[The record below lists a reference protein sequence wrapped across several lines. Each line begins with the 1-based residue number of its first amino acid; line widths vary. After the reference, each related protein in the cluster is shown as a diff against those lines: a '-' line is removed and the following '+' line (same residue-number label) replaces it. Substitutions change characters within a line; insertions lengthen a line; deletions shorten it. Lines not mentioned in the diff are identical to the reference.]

1 MSETSQLPLADTSD
15 MIGFHRIF
23 REALS
28 AAPRLV
34 GSAPDGDVNRAE
46 HVASYY
52 DNVLRLLHAHHEGED
67 ELLTP
72 KLVERQPDSA
82 ELILRVAAQHED
94 VLAALAAAETAV
106 QMWRGDPSAARRDDA
121 VDALAALDATLVPHL
136 DEEEREMLPIAARC
150 VNVAEWG
157 ELPAHG
163 MRTFSGDKLWLILG
177 LIQEQMTLGQIADME
192 AHMPPPVAEFWAGAG
207 RPMFATYVDELRT

>member
-1 MSETSQLPLADTSD
+1 MSETRQLPLADTSD
-15 MIGFHRIF
+15 MIGFHRVF

-28 AAPRLV
+28 SAPRLV
-34 GSAPDGDVNRAE
+34 GSAPDGDLNRAE
-46 HVASYY
+46 QVASYY

-82 ELILRVAAQHED
+82 DLILRVAAQHHD

-106 QMWRGDPSAARRDDA
+106 QTWRGDPSAARRDDA
-121 VDALAALDATLVPHL
+121 VQALAALDVTLVPHL
-136 DEEEREMLPIAARC
+136 DEEEREVLPIAARC
-150 VNVAEWG
+150 INVAEWG

-163 MRTFSGDKLWLILG
+163 IRTFSGDKPWLILG
-177 LIQEQMTLGQIADME
+177 LIQEQMTPDQIADME
-192 AHMPPPVAEFWAGAG
+192 AHMPPPVAEFWASAG
-207 RPMFATYVDELRT
+207 RPMFAHYVDELRS

>member
-1 MSETSQLPLADTSD
+1 MSETDQLPLADTSD

-28 AAPRLV
+28 SAPRLV
-34 GSAPDGDVNRAE
+34 GSVPEGDVNRAE
-46 HVASYY
+46 YVASYY

-72 KLVERQPDSA
+72 KLVERQPDTA
-82 ELILRVAAQHED
+82 ELILRVAAQHQD

-106 QMWRGDPSAARRDDA
+106 GTWRGDPSAARRDEA
-121 VDALAALDATLVPHL
+121 LDALAALDVTLSRHL

-150 VNVAEWG
+150 INVAEWG
-157 ELPAHG
+157 ELAAHG
-163 MRTFSGDKLWLILG
+163 FRTFSGDKVWLILG
-177 LIQEQMTLGQIADME
+177 LIQEQMTLDQIAEMD
-192 AHMPPPVAEFWAGAG
+192 AHMPPPVAEFWASAG
-207 RPMFATYVDELRT
+207 RPMFAQYVDELRN